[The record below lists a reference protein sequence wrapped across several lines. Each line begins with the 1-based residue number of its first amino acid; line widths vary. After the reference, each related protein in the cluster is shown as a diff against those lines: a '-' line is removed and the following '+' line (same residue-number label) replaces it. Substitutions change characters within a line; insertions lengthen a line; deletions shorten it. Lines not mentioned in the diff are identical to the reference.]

1 MGSRNSGV
9 EMPGIFSTRHNSS
22 SSLRILELFSAAYT
36 KVTLFDLVLTCSICE
51 FCLLEI
57 KFKMKHGLD
66 IYKE

>member
-9 EMPGIFSTRHNSS
+9 EMPGIFSPRHNS

-51 FCLLEI
+51 ICLLEI